1 MDEQTIQKLR
11 LLLGQTNLLVV
22 DDTPIIR
29 GIISGILEPFD
40 LKNIIPAGN
49 GEEAWEIMQRQAVD
63 IVVADWL
70 MPGVNGLELLR
81 KMRSDDRYAQTPFI
95 MITGM
100 PDKRVVVEAMKLKV
114 TDFMVKPIESTQLKQ
129 KILRALSQKLK

>member
-1 MDEQTIQKLR
+1 MDEQSIQKLK

-29 GIISGILEPFD
+29 GIINGILEPLD
-40 LKNIIPAGN
+40 LKNIIPAGD
-49 GEEAWEIMQRQAVD
+49 GEEAWGIMQRQAVD

-81 KMRSDDRYAQTPFI
+81 KMRSHDRYAQTPFI

-100 PDKRVVVEAMKLKV
+100 PDKRVVVEAMKLRV

-129 KILRALSQKLK
+129 KILRALSQKL

>member
-1 MDEQTIQKLR
+1 MDEQSIQKLR

-29 GIISGILEPFD
+29 GIVSGILEP
-40 LKNIIPAGN
+40 LGLRNIIPAGD
-49 GEEAWEIMQRQAVD
+49 GEEAWGIMQGRAVD

-81 KMRSDDRYAQTPFI
+81 KMRSDDRFSQTPFI

-100 PDKRVVVEAMKLKV
+100 PDKSVVMEAMKLKV
-114 TDFMVKPIESTQLKQ
+114 TDFMVKPIESAQLKQ
-129 KILRALSQKLK
+129 KILRALTQKLA